1 MKKDWHFYIYSV
13 FGDDINTLLNLYQSL
28 TNISIHFIVE
38 IDKISNHND
47 MLLAES
53 YLRVLFF
60 KKKCG

>member
-28 TNISIHFIVE
+28 TNISLHFIVE
-38 IDKISNHND
+38 INKNND

-53 YLRVLFF
+53 CLSIVFLKLNVVR
-60 KKKCG
+60 